1 MGNLFKLLLILLKL
15 PLAGL
20 LWLAVSL
27 RHALYACQ
35 ILKQHEVEIPAVCVG
50 NLAVGGTGKTPH
62 AQMLAQLLSDEGVQ
76 VAVLSRGYGRKSRG
90 FLYVQAASEARRV
103 GDEPLQIKRRFPDVT
118 VAVCKNRV
126 LGVKKIVADNP
137 KVKVVILDDAF
148 QHRRLKAGLSM
159 VLTAYDNLVTKDYM
173 LPLGRLRDAASQLSR
188 AEMVIVTKCPQNLK
202 PIDFN
207 VLEKNLKIRPYQHL
221 YFTTY
226 AYGSMVSMA
235 TGEPVAA
242 LGAGCGVIALA
253 GIANPQPFFDRLKL
267 RYAPLQTIRLPD
279 HHRFTAR
286 DVRRIEKALRQ
297 QPNSVIVTTEKDA
310 MRLADASIPH
320 ELKSKIYYQPVDVQ
334 FLNNGQKSFIQKT
347 LSYVRENKRIG
358 HLY

>member
-1 MGNLFKLLLILLKL
+1 MGKLLHGLAILLKL

-20 LWLAVSL
+20 LWLAVSV

-35 ILKQHEVEIPAVCVG
+35 ILKQHEVKIPVVCVG
-50 NLAVGGTGKTPH
+50 NLTVGGTGKTPH
-62 AQMLAQLLSDEGVQ
+62 AQMLVQLLGSEGVE
-76 VAVLSRGYGRKSRG
+76 VAVLSRGYRRKSSG
-90 FLYVQAASEARRV
+90 FLYVEKASTACSV
-103 GDEPLQIKRRFPDVT
+103 GDEPLQIKRRFPEVT
-118 VAVCKNRV
+118 VAVCKDRV
-126 LGVKKIVADNP
+126 LGVKKIVKDNP

-148 QHRRLKAGLSM
+148 QYRRLKAGLSM
-159 VLTAYDNLVTKDYM
+159 VLTTCDNLATKDCM
-173 LPLGRLRDAASQLSR
+173 LPLGRLRDAASQLAR

-226 AYGSMVSMA
+226 AYGGMVRMD
-235 TGEPVAA
+235 TGEPAPA
-242 LGAGCGVIALA
+242 LNANSGVVALA
-253 GIANPQPFFDRLKL
+253 GIANPQPFFDLLKA
-267 RYAPLQTIRLPD
+267 RYTPVQTIRLPD

-286 DVRRIEKALRQ
+286 DVKLLEKAMQQ
-297 QPNSVIVTTEKDA
+297 QPDSVIVTTEKDA
-310 MRLADASIPH
+310 MRLADANIPH
-320 ELKSKIYYQPVDVQ
+320 ELKRKIYYQPIDVQ